1 MKRKQKTFFGLLG
14 LSLVAAMTGFAA
26 TIPIPG
32 ANATT
37 ATVTD
42 TITVRVIAP
51 QIDVSVVTPKDGDTY
66 VRPSQAVNVEFAH
79 VNDLTI
85 TLKVVD
91 QDGVEHTYDF
101 GSYTSDGS
109 ADSVIAAIDLESYGY
124 GDYTLTAH
132 GTNTDGIFDEESVEF
147 RYLPITS
154 DVDEEEETGKIFV
167 DLDYD
172 EAIVCSADINIYN
185 GNTLVVPP
193 SPLHVNAPT
202 AHVEIPVEKLES
214 GSYRVETIAY
224 DCPTNPD
231 DEPQPL
237 PFPAEDNFDYEKTP
251 VPDTGSFFMG
261 LNISKTDYLV
271 TALIVFFAFSMLSLG
286 IIIKGKKNNKRR

>member
-1 MKRKQKTFFGLLG
+1 MKRTQKTIFGLLG
-14 LSLVAAMTGFAA
+14 LSVVAAMTGFAA

-37 ATVTD
+37 ASITD
-42 TITVRVIAP
+42 TITVRVVAP
-51 QIDVSVVTPKDGDTY
+51 NIDVSVVSPKDGDTY
-66 VRPSQAVNVEFAH
+66 VNPTQAVNVEFAH

-91 QDGVEHTYDF
+91 QDGVEHTYNF

-109 ADSVIAAIDLESYGY
+109 ADSVLTTIDLETYGY
-124 GDYTLTAH
+124 GDYTLTAY

-147 RYLPITS
+147 RYLPIDT
-154 DVDEEEETGKIFV
+154 DIDEEEETGKIFV
-167 DLDYD
+167 DLNYD
-172 EAIVCSADINIYN
+172 AAIVCSADINIYN

-193 SPLHVNAPT
+193 SPLHVDAPQ
-202 AHVEIPVEKLES
+202 AHVEIPLEKLES
-214 GSYRVETIAY
+214 GSYRVETTAY
-224 DCPTNPD
+224 DCPAPGSD
-231 DEPQPL
+231 PQPL
-237 PFPAEDNFDYEKTP
+237 PFPSESNFDYEKTP

-271 TALIVFFAFSMLSLG
+271 TALIVFFAFSLLSLG
-286 IIIKGKKNNKRR
+286 IVIKGKKNNKRR